1 MKSIVTIL
9 FTVIFSVFSNAQTTI
24 KAPGSVFDLSGFN
37 LQLPL
42 AKGNSIQ
49 QILDPELKTY
59 SSDYFY
65 LSQNPDAIILTCHS
79 DGAHTKGSHYPRTEL
94 RDKIEWNFIGE
105 HSMSIQLA
113 VLQQPSTGKIIIG
126 QIHGNR
132 KGTEAVKIWWNNGK
146 VQVGVKEEVD
156 APEKRYTLLN
166 DVTLNQVLDYS
177 IKQSGRSVNI
187 TINGQSVDVTFGDS
201 WYKEKV
207 YFKVGNYLQ
216 DNLAPVSTGIV
227 ALYKVERK
235 SN

>member
-1 MKSIVTIL
+1 MKSFVTIL
-9 FTVIFSVFSNAQTTI
+9 FAFMFSIFCNAQKTN

-42 AKGNSIQ
+42 AKANSIQ

-65 LSQNPDAIILTCHS
+65 LVQNPDAIILTCHS
-79 DGAHTKGSHYPRTEL
+79 YGAHTKGSHYPRTEL
-94 RDKIEWNFIGE
+94 RDKNEWNFVGE
-105 HSMSIQLA
+105 HMMSVQLA

-156 APEKRYTLLN
+156 GPEKRYTLLN
-166 DVTLNQVLDYS
+166 DVALHQVLDYT
-177 IKQSGRSVNI
+177 IKQSGQSVNV
-187 TINGQSVDVTFGDS
+187 TINGKSVDMTLGES
-201 WYKEKV
+201 WSKEKV

-216 DNLAPVSTGIV
+216 DNLTPVSTGIV
-227 ALYKVERK
+227 ALYKIER
-235 SN
+235 NTN